1 MQSEEL
7 DKWLYSAKAGEYT
20 KTAIKMSDGSFMV
33 ALYVSEN
40 KTAAWEYAVK
50 SNIYNEDYAAYEERM
65 STDFAASVVFNE
77 KVINKVGA

>member
-1 MQSEEL
+1 
-7 DKWLYSAKAGEYT
+7 
-20 KTAIKMSDGSFMV
+20 MSDGSFMV